1 MTSQAAKNIDSS
13 STAIAREQHTID
25 GPKAKGLRRMFRVLH
40 LILQPTEY
48 MEKSV
53 QRYGSMFQIGSE
65 SASPLVY
72 VGEPEVVKEIFA
84 LDSDRVVTGQ
94 GNGVLETMVGKHS
107 ILLLDGDPHRRQRK
121 LLMPPFH
128 GEQLRAYAQLIC
140 DITRQVSAQWQP
152 GQTVVAR
159 PPIQNLTLGVI
170 LQAVFGVPSGVSPG
184 DVPQRKGLSRLQ
196 QLMST
201 LLDSFAYPISAS
213 FLFFPALQK
222 DLGEWSPW
230 GKFIRLRE
238 EVRSLIY
245 AEIRDRRQQL
255 ERSAV
260 RPGEKA
266 DILTLLLQAR
276 DENGGAMSD
285 AELHDE
291 IVTLLLAGHETT
303 ASAIVWM
310 LYWIHYLP
318 EVQQKLRAELE
329 ALGPDPDPMA
339 IAQLPY
345 LTAVCQEALRIYPIT
360 PTTFIRRLREPMTLA
375 GYRFKAGT
383 ALMPATYII
392 HQRPDLYPEPKQFR
406 PERFLERQFAPHE
419 FLPFGG
425 GHRYC
430 IGSAL
435 AMMELKLSI
444 ATLLA
449 DFELAL
455 LHSRPLLPARRGLTM
470 APPAAMKLKIKARK
484 NDVDT
489 EKPLSVSQAFSEP
502 ASATV
507 NAFNSS
513 VAEQPLV

>member
-1 MTSQAAKNIDSS
+1 MTSQAAESIDSS
-13 STAIAREQHTID
+13 NSGGQYTID
-25 GPKAKGLRRMFRVLH
+25 GPKAKGLRRIFRIFH
-40 LILQPTEY
+40 LILQPTKY
-48 MEKSV
+48 MENSV

-84 LDSDRVVTGQ
+84 LDGDQVVTGQ

-128 GEQLRAYAQLIC
+128 GEQLRAYAHLIC
-140 DITRQVSAQWQP
+140 DITRQISAQWQP
-152 GQTVVAR
+152 GQTIVAR

-170 LQAVFGVPSGVSPG
+170 LQAVFGVPSGE
-184 DVPQRKGLSRLQ
+184 GLSRLQ

-255 ERSAV
+255 EHSAIK
-260 RPGEKA
+260 PGEKT

-303 ASAIVWM
+303 ASGIVWM

-318 EVQQKLRAELE
+318 EVQQKLRAELD
-329 ALGPDPDPMA
+329 ALGPEPNPMA

-375 GYRFKAGT
+375 GYSFKAGT

-392 HQRPDLYPEPKQFR
+392 HQRPDLYPEPKRFR

-449 DFELAL
+449 DFDLAL

-470 APPAAMKLKIKARK
+470 APPASMKLRIKARK

-489 EKPLSVSQAFSEP
+489 EKPLSVSKAFLEP
-502 ASATV
+502 TSATV
-507 NAFNSS
+507 NAFNSFM
-513 VAEQPLV
+513 AD

>member
-1 MTSQAAKNIDSS
+1 MTSQAAENIDSS
-13 STAIAREQHTID
+13 NSREQHTID
-25 GPKAKGLRRMFRVLH
+25 GPKAKGLRRMFRILQ
-40 LILQPTEY
+40 LILQPTKY
-48 MEKSV
+48 MEDSV

-84 LDSDRVVTGQ
+84 LDGDQVVSGQ

-107 ILLLDGDPHRRQRK
+107 ILLLDGEPHRRQRK

-128 GEQLRAYAQLIC
+128 GEQLRAYAHLIC
-140 DITRQVSAQWQP
+140 DITRQISAQWQP
-152 GQTVVAR
+152 GQTIVAR

-170 LQAVFGVPSGVSPG
+170 LQAVFGVPSGE
-184 DVPQRKGLSRLQ
+184 GLSRLQ

-245 AEIRDRRQQL
+245 AEIRDRREQL
-255 ERSAV
+255 EHSAI
-260 RPGEKA
+260 RPGEKT

-318 EVQQKLRAELE
+318 EVQQKLRAELDD
-329 ALGPDPDPMA
+329 LGPEPDPMA

-375 GYRFKAGT
+375 GYHFKAGT

-392 HQRPDLYPEPKQFR
+392 HQRPDLYPEPKRFR

-470 APPAAMKLKIKARK
+470 APPAAMKLRIKARK

-489 EKPLSVSQAFSEP
+489 EKSLSVSEAFLEP
-502 ASATV
+502 TSATV
-507 NAFNSS
+507 R
-513 VAEQPLV
+513 

>member
-1 MTSQAAKNIDSS
+1 MTSQAAQSIDSS
-13 STAIAREQHTID
+13 NNGGQYTID
-25 GPKAKGLRRMFRVLH
+25 GPKAKGLRRMFRILR
-40 LILQPTEY
+40 LILQPTKY
-48 MEKSV
+48 MESSV
-53 QRYGSMFQIGSE
+53 QRYGSMFQIGGE

-72 VGEPEVVKEIFA
+72 VGEPEVVKAIFA
-84 LDSDRVVTGQ
+84 LDGDQVVTGQ

-107 ILLLDGDPHRRQRK
+107 ILLLDGDPHRRQRQ

-128 GEQLRAYAQLIC
+128 GEQLRAYAHLIG
-140 DITRQVSAQWQP
+140 DITRQISAQWQP
-152 GQTVVAR
+152 GQIIVAR

-170 LQAVFGVPSGVSPG
+170 LQAVFGVPQG
-184 DVPQRKGLSRLQ
+184 DVPQGAGLSRLQ

-255 ERSAV
+255 EHSAI
-260 RPGEKA
+260 RPGEKT

-329 ALGPDPDPMA
+329 ALGPEPNPMA

-375 GYRFKAGT
+375 GYSFKAGT

-392 HQRPDLYPEPKQFR
+392 HQRPDLYPEPKRFR

-470 APPAAMKLKIKARK
+470 APPAAMKLRIKARK
-484 NDVDT
+484 NDVNT
-489 EKPLSVSQAFSEP
+489 EKPLSASKVSLEP
-502 ASATV
+502 TSAT
-507 NAFNSS
+507 A
-513 VAEQPLV
+513 